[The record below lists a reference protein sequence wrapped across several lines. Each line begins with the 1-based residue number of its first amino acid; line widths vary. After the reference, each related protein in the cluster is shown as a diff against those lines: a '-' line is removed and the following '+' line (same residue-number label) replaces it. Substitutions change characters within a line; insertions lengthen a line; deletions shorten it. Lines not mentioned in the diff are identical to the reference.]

1 MVPVPFFR
9 RRRQE
14 PINHF
19 FFFWGTSLCKH
30 VLLHGY
36 FEGNLDSANPK
47 ISRHNGV
54 KLLSLCLSNYVYIM
68 SDMKINAFE
77 ITDGV
82 APDFFI
88 GFPATSSSSVLK
100 RRGEFLSTGDWND
113 ININWKKYTSHLYMS
128 DAAYQLAKAQT
139 GGITQVKARYTIDQG
154 S

>member
-19 FFFWGTSLCKH
+19 FFSEAPHYVSMFRFMATLREIWILPI
-30 VLLHGY
+30 
-36 FEGNLDSANPK
+36 NPK

-54 KLLSLCLSNYVYIM
+54 KLLSLCLSNYVYTM

-77 ITDGV
+77 ITD
-82 APDFFI
+82 FFYRFSGNFI
-88 GFPATSSSSVLK
+88 IQCFKAK
-100 RRGEFLSTGDWND
+100 RRIP
-113 ININWKKYTSHLYMS
+113 INRWLKWYKYQPEKYTSHLYMS
-128 DAAYQLAKAQT
+128 DVAYQLAKAQT
-139 GGITQVKARYTIDQG
+139 GGITQVKARYTIDPV

>member
-19 FFFWGTSLCKH
+19 FFSEAPHYVSMFCFMATLREK
-30 VLLHGY
+30 
-36 FEGNLDSANPK
+36 LDSANPK

-100 RRGEFLSTGDWND
+100 RRGEFLSTGD
-113 ININWKKYTSHLYMS
+113 
-128 DAAYQLAKAQT
+128 
-139 GGITQVKARYTIDQG
+139 
-154 S
+154 